1 MTVLGQ
7 SAFFFYLLHAHLLRL
22 GAWSLG
28 LLRSSGL
35 VATYLAAA
43 VVIAG
48 LLPLCARFRRY
59 KLAHP
64 ESVAKYL

>member
-1 MTVLGQ
+1 MLGQ
-7 SAFFFYLLHAHLLRL
+7 SALFFYLLHAHLLRL
-22 GAWSLG
+22 GAWGLG
-28 LLRSSGL
+28 LLRASGL
-35 VATYLAAA
+35 TVTYLAAA
-43 VVIAG
+43 LVIAA